1 MDKKCKKQSQ
11 FVKLMKFTF
20 IQLCLIALSTTI
32 ILAHDM
38 KAQAVLNQA
47 ISLKVENQSLKSTV
61 KTLEKVASVNFTY
74 RKGLSNM
81 DKKVTLDAQNEK
93 LSSVLSRVFENTGIQ
108 YEVLGNQI
116 VLTQSSKMSNV
127 TPSVS
132 EPKKEVLS
140 ATTPF
145 VIEGEV
151 INEQNEPLI
160 GASVVVRGTTKGTVT
175 GDDGK
180 YKLTVTTEDKKKV
193 LVFSFV
199 GHQTLEEPIKSRNI
213 VNVILKEGEALS
225 EVVVVGYGSMKKSDL
240 TGAVTTIKTKASD
253 ATQFNSVDGLMR
265 GRAAGVQVVQA
276 GGDPGGAISV
286 KIRGVNSLR
295 GDNEPL
301 YVVDGVIMNNVTSD
315 NNDPFASKT
324 ANSGQSAQSGLTGIN
339 PQDIESIEVLKDASA
354 TAIYGSRGANGVVM
368 ITTKQGKGKPTA
380 TFTSTLEMAR
390 ASKKLNMLDAK
401 GYGKYI
407 NDIEVLNGRVAKFG
421 LDTLQNAD
429 WQSELQRTSIR
440 HNNRLTVSGSSKD
453 DKTKYY
459 FAAGYLGNE
468 GIVKNSALNQGDLK
482 INFSQDFSSRLKF
495 NLTLSGIANENLM
508 ALSTE
513 PLGGGDNSFIVK
525 MLVGSPIRNSV
536 VDNTDP
542 STPYDNPLSWLKD
555 YEDIANEKRILSG
568 IGLVYKI
575 NDVFSYKLA
584 LAGDYRTKERKRWFG
599 KTTFSGKNANG
610 SLGLSQYDRTFYQ
623 VENLLLFKKKIQSN
637 SKLDGVI
644 GVTYDNENIKR
655 SSVINEN
662 FFTEDLRTEGFGFG
676 QLIYPFL
683 RDRTG
688 VEVFSTLARATYNVN
703 EKYLL
708 TVSGRADGTSKFSRD
723 NKFSFFPAA
732 ALAWRVSEES
742 FLKNSKLINSLKFRV
757 GYGRSGNQ
765 AIAPYGTFARYGQVN
780 AVSGNTV
787 LVGSVPTN
795 IQNNNLKWETTD
807 QFNSGIDFS
816 ILRDRLTGTVDAYYK
831 KTYDL
836 LQVFNLPT
844 SAGFGTVLK
853 NIGTVENK
861 GIELSLTG
869 HIIRRGAMNLN
880 LSGNIAFN
888 RNQILDL
895 GLPEAKF
902 GTYNWEAYIGGKVSN
917 GTFFK
922 DPANVFVVG
931 QPIGLFYGYQ
941 TNGVF
946 QTGEDISKVKQF
958 GTAVLPGDLKI
969 VDVNKD
975 GDINPDDKVIIGNPN
990 PKFVYG
996 FNSSFN
1002 YGNFNFDVFF
1012 NGVYGN
1018 QIVNGSLFRIGNPNG
1033 NNLSNILASTY
1044 EGAWTAA
1051 NQTNNPR
1058 VGYNNLNLID
1068 RYVEDGSF
1076 LRLATT
1082 TLGYNF
1088 LFKKKTG
1095 IRSLTVNL
1103 IGKNLFT
1110 FTKYSGFDPEVN
1122 SFSFDGGKI
1131 GIDWGSYPNLR
1142 SVSLGF
1148 NIVF

>member
-1 MDKKCKKQSQ
+1 MNKKSKNQTLL
-11 FVKLMKFTF
+11 VKLMKFTTV
-20 IQLCLIALSTTI
+20 QLILLILSGSF
-32 ILAHDM
+32 ILAEPTS
-38 KAQAVLNQA
+38 AQDLLSKRLTLK
-47 ISLKVENQSLKSTV
+47 IEDKSLKVAV
-61 KTLEKVASVNFTY
+61 KTIEKEADIDISY
-74 RKGLSNM
+74 RKGLPDL
-81 DKKVTLDAQNEK
+81 DKKVSVDIQNEP
-93 LSSVLSRVFENTGIQ
+93 LSVVLNRIFANTNLK
-108 YEVLGNQI
+108 YEVLGKHI
-116 VLTQSSKMSNV
+116 LLTEKDGLLSS

-132 EPKKEVLS
+132 APKSIGSEK
-140 ATTPF
+140 PF
-145 VIEGEV
+145 IITGKV
-151 INEQNEPLI
+151 INENEEPLV
-160 GASVVVRGTTKGTVT
+160 GASIILRGTTKGIISDEN
-175 GDDGK
+175 GD
-180 YKLTVTTEDKKKV
+180 YKLEIDDSEKNKA
-193 LVFSFV
+193 LIFSFV
-199 GHQTLEEPIKSRNI
+199 GYEKQI
-213 VNVILKEGEALS
+213 VDIEKRNVINVVMVESTALS
-225 EVVVVGYGSMKKSDL
+225 EVVVVGYGTVKKSDL

-315 NNDPFASKT
+315 NNDPFASKS
-324 ANSGQSAQSGLTGIN
+324 ANSGQSRQSGLTGIN
-339 PQDIESIEVLKDASA
+339 PLDIESIEVLKDASA
-354 TAIYGSRGANGVVM
+354 TAIYGSRGANGVVI
-368 ITTKQGKGKPTA
+368 ITTKIGKGKPMA
-380 TFTSTLEMAR
+380 TFTSTLEVAE
-390 ASKKLNMLDAK
+390 ASKRLKMLDAV
-401 GYGKYI
+401 GYARYI
-407 NDIEVLNGRVAKFG
+407 NDIEALNGRVAKYG

-429 WQSELQRTSIR
+429 WQDELQRRSVR
-440 HNNRLTVSGSSKD
+440 HNNRLTVAGSSKD

-482 INFSQDFSSRLKF
+482 INFSQEFSSRLKF
-495 NLTLSGIANENLM
+495 NLSLSGIASNNKM

-525 MLVGSPIRNSV
+525 MLVGSPIRNAV

-542 STPYDNPLSWLKD
+542 SEPFDNPLSWLKD
-555 YEDIANEKRILSG
+555 YDDISNEKRILSG
-568 IGLVYKI
+568 MGLVYKI
-575 NDVFSYKLA
+575 SDVFSYKLA

-599 KTTFSGKNANG
+599 KATFTGKNANG
-610 SLGLSQYDRTFYQ
+610 SLGLSQYDRNFYQ
-623 VENLLLFKKKIQSN
+623 IENLLLFNKKLPKDSKIE
-637 SKLDGVI
+637 GVI

-662 FFTEDLRTEGFGFG
+662 FFTENLRTEGFGFG
-676 QLIYPFL
+676 QLIYPYL

-688 VEVFSTLARATYNVN
+688 VEVFSGLARATYNLK

-708 TVSGRADGTSKFSRD
+708 TVSGRADGTSKFGPD

-732 ALAWRVSEES
+732 ALAWRVNEES
-742 FLKNSKLINSLKFRV
+742 FLKNSKLISALKLRV

-765 AIAPYGTFARYGQVN
+765 AIEPYGTFARYGQVQYVN
-780 AVSGNTV
+780 GNTI
-787 LVGSVPTN
+787 LTGSVPEN

-816 ILRDRLTGTVDAYYK
+816 ILNDRLSGTIDAYYK

-836 LQVFNLPT
+836 LQVFTLPT
-844 SAGFGTVLK
+844 SAGFATVLK

-869 HIIRRGAMNLN
+869 QIIRSGKMNLN

-902 GTYNWEAYIGGKVSN
+902 GTYNWEAYIGAKVSN
-917 GTFFK
+917 GTYFK

-931 QPIGLFYGYQ
+931 QPIGLFYGFK

-958 GTAVLPGDLKI
+958 AAPVLPGDLKI
-969 VDVNKD
+969 VDVNND
-975 GDINPDDKVIIGNPN
+975 GDINADDKVIIGNPN

-996 FNSSFN
+996 FSNNFS
-1002 YGNFNFDVFF
+1002 YGNFNFDLFF

-1018 QIVNGSLFRIGNPNG
+1018 QIINGSMFRIGNANG
-1033 NNLSNILASTY
+1033 NNDNNILASTY
-1044 EGAWTAA
+1044 EGAWKAT

-1058 VGYNNLNLID
+1058 IGYNNLNLVD

-1076 LRLATT
+1076 LRLATA
-1082 TLGYNF
+1082 TLGYTFN
-1088 LFKKKTG
+1088 FKKKTG
-1095 IRSLTVNL
+1095 IRSLAVNL
-1103 IGKNLFT
+1103 IGKNLLT

-1122 SFSFDGGKI
+1122 SFTFDAGKI

-1142 SVSLGF
+1142 AVSLGF
-1148 NIVF
+1148 NLAF